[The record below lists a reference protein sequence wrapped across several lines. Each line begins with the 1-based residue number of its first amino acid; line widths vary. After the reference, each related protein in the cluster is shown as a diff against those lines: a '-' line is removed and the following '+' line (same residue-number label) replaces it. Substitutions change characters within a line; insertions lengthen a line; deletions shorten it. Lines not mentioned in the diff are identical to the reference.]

1 MSQLNIGACNGSSIG
16 KTNTQ
21 KTSIWLPP
29 VNHKSQPAN
38 EQEANVH
45 NEKNTNIMVKKCPQ
59 INPHK
64 YYLDMTFFLN
74 LEEENIHQLVIL
86 QYCRH
91 RFYTDF

>member
-38 EQEANVH
+38 GQEANIH
-45 NEKNTNIMVKKCPQ
+45 NEKKYQHNGKKMSYKLTHTS
-59 INPHK
+59 I
-64 YYLDMTFFLN
+64 
-74 LEEENIHQLVIL
+74 I
-86 QYCRH
+86 
-91 RFYTDF
+91 